1 MADDNTC
8 TIRFV
13 RPSAYADV
21 LRSYQIFIDGKNVGA
36 LGRNDALEVKAPA
49 GSLTIEARLDWGR
62 SEPLTITAAPNRKIE
77 IEVTNNWGALLS
89 IWAVTFGK
97 NTYLKLRQ
105 I

>member
-1 MADDNTC
+1 M
-8 TIRFV
+8 
-13 RPSAYADV
+13 